1 LSFLCILVLSMI
13 VSHSPG
19 EAGSAELPPVK
30 VPEFVREDLPN
41 GMTLLVAEHREQPVV
56 FFQMLVRVGRLH
68 DPKGK
73 EGLCDVLADMLQE
86 GTEHYD
92 SSELAQA
99 LDRLA
104 GRFGASAGPET
115 IWLTCQVLSRKAD
128 EALRLL
134 AEVARRPT
142 FPKSVLRRVKQQHRA
157 ALRASYSSPDFVASR
172 HFLAAT
178 YGPDLPQGRLVTEA
192 TIGRI
197 RRADLEAFYD
207 RHFNASNAVLAVI
220 GDCDRAQMLEGL
232 KAHFA
237 DWHAGEPTPLVAL
250 LKTFQYRP
258 SRRLVAKKKL
268 SQVSIV
274 LGGRGCSVK
283 SPRHD
288 EFGLANHILGASGFS
303 SRLMNAV
310 RSEKGKTYGIH
321 STNVATSSSGTFM
334 VQTFTRNDN
343 AKETASLI
351 REVLEDALREGL
363 TEDELAKAKTA
374 MIGQFPL
381 RFENPSAWSRSA
393 LRDLFYGRG
402 LDYTPNSRERIAGI
416 ELEQANEA
424 LRQVLD
430 LDAMSLVIVGDP
442 AALAGQLGGLG
453 AFEVRKEKGDW
464 Y

>member
-1 LSFLCILVLSMI
+1 
-13 VSHSPG
+13 
-19 EAGSAELPPVK
+19 
-30 VPEFVREDLPN
+30 
-41 GMTLLVAEHREQPVV
+41 
-56 FFQMLVRVGRLH
+56 VGRLH
-68 DPKGK
+68 DPRGQ

-104 GRFGASAGPET
+104 GRFSADAGPET
-115 IWLTCQVLSRKAD
+115 IWLTGQVLSKKAD
-128 EALRLL
+128 EALTLL

-142 FPKSVLRRVKQQHRA
+142 FPKSALRRVKQQHRA
-157 ALRASYSSPDFVASR
+157 SLRASYSSPDFVASR
-172 HFLAAT
+172 HFFAAV
-178 YGPDLPQGRLVTEA
+178 YGPDLPHGRFVTEA
-192 TIGRI
+192 AIGRI
-197 RRADLEAFYD
+197 GRADLEAFYD
-207 RHFNASNAVLAVI
+207 RHFNASNSMLAVI
-220 GDCDRAQMLEGL
+220 GDCDQQQMLASL

-237 DWHAGEPTPLVAL
+237 DWHAGEPTPQVDLPE
-250 LKTFQYRP
+250 TFQYRP

-268 SQVSIV
+268 SQASII

-283 SPRHD
+283 SPRLD

-321 STNVATSSSGTFM
+321 SSNVATSSSGTFM

-351 REVLEDALREGL
+351 REIVEDALRNGL
-363 TEDELAKAKTA
+363 TADELDKAKTA

-381 RFENPSAWSRSA
+381 RFENPAAWSQSA

-402 LDYTPNSRERIAGI
+402 LDYTPHSRERIARI
-416 ELEQANEA
+416 DLEQVNGA

-430 LDAMSLVIVGDP
+430 LDTMALVIVGDP
-442 AALAGQLGGLG
+442 AALAGQLEGLG
-453 AFEVRKEKGDW
+453 RFEVRKEKGDW